1 MSLSPAVKAA
11 MPAESRSVFDAKLSR
26 DEAQAAFKAKGAF
39 STEAPLDFKSA
50 TNAEGALTVKSA
62 YPSDCSSKAAANMHA
77 EEKVKTESYVTAEGY
92 VAAESYV
99 TAEGS
104 ITTKGSAK
112 AERDD
117 TSSTIN
123 EKDVAHRFSKAAV
136 QYNNIASVQRIIAKQ
151 ALANLPVDL
160 QGTALDI
167 GCGTGIHT
175 QTLANKGAAATGV
188 DIAEGMLAQARKMY
202 SDPIF
207 GPTFVEGSAVDLPFC
222 DSQFSTVFSS
232 MALQWVSDTGLVAN
246 EIARVL
252 KKGGVAELA
261 IMVAGSFSELKTAR
275 KVAQLPQAETYMPTT
290 AQWVNGFKQSGLC
303 LQRVITKDYVDTHH
317 DVMSLLRSVKGVGAG
332 ETGQKQPPLTR
343 RDIKKLAMAYS
354 NMSGVES
361 KLPLTYRVSH
371 FRLEKR

>member
-11 MPAESRSVFDAKLSR
+11 MSAESRSLFDGKLSR
-26 DEAQAAFKAKGAF
+26 DAAQAAFKANGAF
-39 STEAPLDFKSA
+39 STETSLESEKA
-50 TNAEGALTVKSA
+50 TNAKGTLVAKNTHHAECSFKAEAYVNAEKSA
-62 YPSDCSSKAAANMHA
+62 
-77 EEKVKTESYVTAEGY
+77 KTEGYFTAEGCIP
-92 VAAESYV
+92 
-99 TAEGS
+99 AEGS
-104 ITTKGSAK
+104 ITTKGSVK
-112 AERDD
+112 AERND
-117 TSSTIN
+117 TTSVIN
-123 EKDVAHRFSKAAV
+123 EQDVAHRFSKAAA
-136 QYNNIASVQRIIAKQ
+136 QYNSIAGVQRIIAKQ
-151 ALANLPVDL
+151 ALANLPIDL

-207 GPTFVEGSAVDLPFC
+207 IQGSAVDLPFS

-252 KKGGVAELA
+252 EKSGIAELA
-261 IMVAGSFSELKTAR
+261 IMVAGSFNELKTAR

-290 AQWVNGFKQSGLC
+290 SQWVNGFKQSGLS
-303 LQRVITKDYVDTHH
+303 LQRVITKDYVDTHC
-317 DVMSLLRSVKGVGAG
+317 DIMSLLRSVKGVGAG
-332 ETGQKQPPLTR
+332 ETGRKQPPLTR

>member
-1 MSLSPAVKAA
+1 MSLSPAIKAA
-11 MPAESRSVFDAKLSR
+11 MSAESRSLFDGKLAC
-26 DEAQAAFKAKGAF
+26 DAAQAAFKANGAF
-39 STEAPLDFKSA
+39 SSETSFESERA
-50 TNAEGALTVKSA
+50 TYAKGTLTVNTAS
-62 YPSDCSSKAAANMHA
+62 PSDSSFKAAAHLSA
-77 EEKVKTESYVTAEGY
+77 EKSVKTEG
-92 VAAESYV
+92 YV

-104 ITTKGSAK
+104 ITTKGSVK
-112 AERDD
+112 AERND
-117 TSSTIN
+117 TTSVIN
-123 EKDVAHRFSKAAV
+123 EQDVAHRFSKAAV
-136 QYNNIASVQRIIAKQ
+136 QYNSIASVQRIIAKQ

-175 QTLANKGAAATGV
+175 QTLASKGAAATGV

-207 GPTFVEGSAVDLPFC
+207 VEGSAVDLPFS

-232 MALQWVSDTGLVAN
+232 MALQWVSDTRLVAN

-252 KKGGVAELA
+252 KKSGIAELA

-290 AQWVNGFKQSGLC
+290 SQWVNGFKQSGLS
-303 LQRVITKDYVDTHH
+303 LQRVITKDYVDTHC
-317 DVMSLLRSVKGVGAG
+317 DIMSLLRSVKGVGAG
-332 ETGQKQPPLTR
+332 ETGRKQPPLTR

>member
-11 MPAESRSVFDAKLSR
+11 MSAESRSLFDGKLSR
-26 DEAQAAFKAKGAF
+26 DAAQAAFKANGAF
-39 STEAPLDFKSA
+39 SSETSFESERA
-50 TNAEGALTVKSA
+50 TNAKGTLTVKTA
-62 YPSDCSSKAAANMHA
+62 YPSDCSSKAAAHLNA
-77 EEKVKTESYVTAEGY
+77 EEKAKTEGY
-92 VAAESYV
+92 I

-104 ITTKGSAK
+104 ITTKGAAK

-117 TSSTIN
+117 TASTIN
-123 EKDVAHRFSKAAV
+123 EQDVAHRFSKAAA
-136 QYNNIASVQRIIAKQ
+136 QYNSIASVQRIIAKQ
-151 ALANLPVDL
+151 AIKNLPIAL
-160 QGTALDI
+160 QGKALDI

-207 GPTFVEGSAVDLPFC
+207 VEGSAVDLPFC

-232 MALQWVSDTGLVAN
+232 MALQWVSDTRLVAN
-246 EIARVL
+246 EVARVL
-252 KKGGVAELA
+252 EKSGIAELA

-290 AQWVNGFKQSGLC
+290 SQWVNGFKQSGLS
-303 LQRVITKDYVDTHH
+303 LQRVITKDYVDTHC
-317 DVMSLLRSVKGVGAG
+317 DIMSLLRSVKGVGAG
-332 ETGQKQPPLTR
+332 ETGRKQPPLTR

-354 NMSGVES
+354 NISGVES

-371 FRLEKR
+371 CRLEKR

>member
-1 MSLSPAVKAA
+1 MSLSPAVKAF
-11 MPAESRSVFDAKLSR
+11 PTPEQESMFEDKLSP
-26 DEAQAAFKAKGAF
+26 DVAQRAFKAEGTF
-39 STEAPLDFKSA
+39 STETSLESEKA
-50 TNAEGALTVKSA
+50 TNAKGTLTVNTASL
-62 YPSDCSSKAAANMHA
+62 SDSSFKAAAHLSA
-77 EEKVKTESYVTAEGY
+77 EKSVKTEG
-92 VAAESYV
+92 YV

-104 ITTKGSAK
+104 ITTKGSVK
-112 AERDD
+112 AERND
-117 TSSTIN
+117 TTSVIN
-123 EKDVAHRFSKAAV
+123 EQDVAHRFSKAAV
-136 QYNNIASVQRIIAKQ
+136 QYNSIASVQRIIAKQ

-175 QTLANKGAAATGV
+175 QTLASKGAAATGV

-202 SDPIF
+202 SDPI
-207 GPTFVEGSAVDLPFC
+207 FVEGSAVDLPFC

-232 MALQWVSDTGLVAN
+232 MALQWVSDIGLVAN

-290 AQWVNGFKQSGLC
+290 AQWVNGFKQSGLS
-303 LQRVITKDYVDTHH
+303 LQRVITKDYVDSHH
-317 DVMSLLRSVKGVGAG
+317 DIMSLLRSVKGVGAG

>member
-1 MSLSPAVKAA
+1 MSLSPAIKAA
-11 MPAESRSVFDAKLSR
+11 MSAESRSLFDGKLSR
-26 DEAQAAFKAKGAF
+26 DAAQAAFKANGAF
-39 STEAPLDFKSA
+39 SSETSFESERA
-50 TNAEGALTVKSA
+50 TYAKGTLTVNTAS
-62 YPSDCSSKAAANMHA
+62 PSDSSFKAAAHLSA
-77 EEKVKTESYVTAEGY
+77 EKSVKTEDYVP
-92 VAAESYV
+92 
-99 TAEGS
+99 AEGS
-104 ITTKGSAK
+104 KTAKGAAK

-117 TSSTIN
+117 TASTIN
-123 EKDVAHRFSKAAV
+123 EQDVAHRFSKAAV
-136 QYNNIASVQRIIAKQ
+136 QYNSIAGVQRIIAKQ
-151 ALANLPVDL
+151 ALANLPIDL

-207 GPTFVEGSAVDLPFC
+207 VEGSAVDLPFS

-232 MALQWVSDTGLVAN
+232 MALQWVSDTGLVAK

-252 KKGGVAELA
+252 EKSGIAELA

-290 AQWVNGFKQSGLC
+290 AQWVNGFKQSGLS
-303 LQRVITKDYVDTHH
+303 LQRVITKDYVDTHC
-317 DVMSLLRSVKGVGAG
+317 DIMSLLRSVKGVGAG
-332 ETGQKQPPLTR
+332 ETGRKQPPLTR

>member
-1 MSLSPAVKAA
+1 MSLSPAIKAA
-11 MPAESRSVFDAKLSR
+11 MSAESRSLFDGKLAR
-26 DEAQAAFKAKGAF
+26 DAAQAAFKANGAF
-39 STEAPLDFKSA
+39 SSETSFESERA
-50 TNAEGALTVKSA
+50 TYAKGTLTVNTAS
-62 YPSDCSSKAAANMHA
+62 PSDSSFKAAAHLSA
-77 EEKVKTESYVTAEGY
+77 EKSVKTEG
-92 VAAESYV
+92 YV

-104 ITTKGSAK
+104 ITTKGSVK
-112 AERDD
+112 AERND
-117 TSSTIN
+117 TTSVIN
-123 EKDVAHRFSKAAV
+123 EQDVAHRFSKAAV
-136 QYNNIASVQRIIAKQ
+136 QYNSIASVQRIIAKQ

-175 QTLANKGAAATGV
+175 QTLASKGAAATGV

-207 GPTFVEGSAVDLPFC
+207 VEGSAVDLPFS

-232 MALQWVSDTGLVAN
+232 MALQWVSDTRLVAN

-252 KKGGVAELA
+252 EKSGIAELA
-261 IMVAGSFSELKTAR
+261 IMVAGSFNELKTAR

-290 AQWVNGFKQSGLC
+290 SQWVNGFKQSGLS
-303 LQRVITKDYVDTHH
+303 LQRVITKDYVDTHC
-317 DVMSLLRSVKGVGAG
+317 DIMSLLRSVKGVGAG
-332 ETGQKQPPLTR
+332 ETGRKQSPLTR

>member
-1 MSLSPAVKAA
+1 

-39 STEAPLDFKSA
+39 STDAPLDFKSA
-50 TNAEGALTVKSA
+50 TNAEGALTLKSA
-62 YPSDCSSKAAANMHA
+62 YPSGYSSKAAANMHA
-77 EEKVKTESYVTAEGY
+77 EEQAKTESYVTAEGY

-136 QYNNIASVQRIIAKQ
+136 QYNSIAGIQRIIAKQ
-151 ALANLPVDL
+151 ALANLPVNL

-175 QTLANKGAAATGV
+175 QTLANKSAAATGV

-202 SDPIF
+202 SDPI
-207 GPTFVEGSAVDLPFC
+207 FVEGSAVDLPFC

-252 KKGGVAELA
+252 KKSGTAELA
-261 IMVAGSFSELKTAR
+261 IMVAGSFNELKTAR

-303 LQRVITKDYVDTHH
+303 LQRVITKDYVDTHC
-317 DVMSLLRSVKGVGAG
+317 DIMSLLRSVKGVGAG
-332 ETGQKQPPLTR
+332 ETGREQPPLTR

-354 NMSGVES
+354 NISGVDS
-361 KLPLTYRVSH
+361 KLTLTYRVSH

>member
-1 MSLSPAVKAA
+1 MSLSPAIKAA
-11 MPAESRSVFDAKLSR
+11 MSAESRSLFDGKLSR
-26 DEAQAAFKAKGAF
+26 DAAQAAFKANGAF
-39 STEAPLDFKSA
+39 SSEAPLDFKSA
-50 TNAEGALTVKSA
+50 TNAEGTLTVKTA
-62 YPSDCSSKAAANMHA
+62 YPSDCSSKAAAHLNA
-77 EEKVKTESYVTAEGY
+77 EKNAKTEGY
-92 VAAESYV
+92 I

-104 ITTKGSAK
+104 ITTKGAAK
-112 AERDD
+112 AERND
-117 TSSTIN
+117 TASAIN
-123 EKDVAHRFSKAAV
+123 EQDVAHRFSKAAA
-136 QYNNIASVQRIIAKQ
+136 QYNSIASVQRIIAKQ
-151 ALANLPVDL
+151 AIKNLPISL
-160 QGTALDI
+160 QGKALDI

-207 GPTFVEGSAVDLPFC
+207 VEGSAVDLPFC

-232 MALQWVSDTGLVAN
+232 MALQWVSDTRLVAN

-252 KKGGVAELA
+252 KNGGLAELA

-290 AQWVNGFKQSGLC
+290 AQWVNGFKQSGLS
-303 LQRVITKDYVDTHH
+303 LQRVITKDYVDTHC
-317 DVMSLLRSVKGVGAG
+317 DIMSLLRSVKGVGAG
-332 ETGQKQPPLTR
+332 ETGRKQPPLTR

>member
-1 MSLSPAVKAA
+1 MSLSPAIKAA
-11 MPAESRSVFDAKLSR
+11 MSAESRSLFDGKLSR
-26 DEAQAAFKAKGAF
+26 DAAQAAFKANGAF
-39 STEAPLDFKSA
+39 SSETSFESEKA
-50 TNAEGALTVKSA
+50 TNAKGTLVAKNTHHPECSFKAEA
-62 YPSDCSSKAAANMHA
+62 YVNA
-77 EEKVKTESYVTAEGY
+77 EKNAKTEGYVTAEDY
-92 VAAESYV
+92 VP
-99 TAEGS
+99 AEGS
-104 ITTKGSAK
+104 KTAKGAAK

-117 TSSTIN
+117 TASTIN
-123 EKDVAHRFSKAAV
+123 EQDVAHRFSKAAV
-136 QYNNIASVQRIIAKQ
+136 QYNSIAGIQRIIAKQ
-151 ALANLPVDL
+151 ALANLPIDL

-175 QTLANKGAAATGV
+175 QALANKGAAATGV

-207 GPTFVEGSAVDLPFC
+207 VEGSAVDLPFS

-252 KKGGVAELA
+252 EKSGIAELA

-290 AQWVNGFKQSGLC
+290 AQWVNGFKQSGLS
-303 LQRVITKDYVDTHH
+303 LQRVITKGYVDTHC
-317 DVMSLLRSVKGVGAG
+317 DIMSLLRSVKGVGAG
-332 ETGQKQPPLTR
+332 ETGRKQPPLTR

>member
-1 MSLSPAVKAA
+1 MSLSPAIKAA
-11 MPAESRSVFDAKLSR
+11 MSAESRSLFDGKLSR
-26 DEAQAAFKAKGAF
+26 DAAQAAFKANGAF
-39 STEAPLDFKSA
+39 SSEAPLDFKSA
-50 TNAEGALTVKSA
+50 TNAEGTLTVKTA
-62 YPSDCSSKAAANMHA
+62 YPSDCSSKAAAHLNA
-77 EEKVKTESYVTAEGY
+77 EKNAKTEGY
-92 VAAESYV
+92 I

-104 ITTKGSAK
+104 ITTKGAAK
-112 AERDD
+112 AERNG
-117 TSSTIN
+117 TASTIN
-123 EKDVAHRFSKAAV
+123 EQDVAHRFSKAAA
-136 QYNNIASVQRIIAKQ
+136 QYNSIASVQRIIAKQ
-151 ALANLPVDL
+151 TIKNLPIAL
-160 QGTALDI
+160 QGKALDI

-188 DIAEGMLAQARKMY
+188 DIAEGMLAQARKIY
-202 SDPIF
+202 SDPI
-207 GPTFVEGSAVDLPFC
+207 FVEGSAVDLPFS

-232 MALQWVSDTGLVAN
+232 MALQWVSDTGLVAK

-252 KKGGVAELA
+252 EKSGIAELA

-290 AQWVNGFKQSGLC
+290 AQWVNGFKQSGLS
-303 LQRVITKDYVDTHH
+303 LQRVITKGYVDTHC
-317 DVMSLLRSVKGVGAG
+317 DIMSLLRSVKGVGAG
-332 ETGQKQPPLTR
+332 ETGRKQPPLTR

>member
-1 MSLSPAVKAA
+1 MSLSPAIKAA
-11 MPAESRSVFDAKLSR
+11 MSAESRSLFDGKLSR
-26 DEAQAAFKAKGAF
+26 DAAQAAFKANGAF
-39 STEAPLDFKSA
+39 SSEAPLDFKSA
-50 TNAEGALTVKSA
+50 TNAEGTLTVKTA
-62 YPSDCSSKAAANMHA
+62 YPSDCSSKAAAHLNA
-77 EEKVKTESYVTAEGY
+77 EKNAKTEGY
-92 VAAESYV
+92 I

-104 ITTKGSAK
+104 ITTKGAAK
-112 AERDD
+112 AERND
-117 TSSTIN
+117 TASAIN
-123 EKDVAHRFSKAAV
+123 EQDVAHRFSKAAA
-136 QYNNIASVQRIIAKQ
+136 QYNSIASVQRIIAKQ
-151 ALANLPVDL
+151 AIKNLPISL
-160 QGTALDI
+160 QGKALDI

-207 GPTFVEGSAVDLPFC
+207 VEGSAVDLPFC

-232 MALQWVSDTGLVAN
+232 MALQWVSDTRLVAN

-252 KKGGVAELA
+252 KNGGLAELA

-290 AQWVNGFKQSGLC
+290 SQWVNGFKQSGLS
-303 LQRVITKDYVDTHH
+303 LQRVITKDYVDTHC
-317 DVMSLLRSVKGVGAG
+317 DIMSLLRSVKGVGAG
-332 ETGQKQPPLTR
+332 ETGRKQPPLTR

>member
-1 MSLSPAVKAA
+1 MSLSPAIKAA
-11 MPAESRSVFDAKLSR
+11 MSAESRSLFDGKLSR
-26 DEAQAAFKAKGAF
+26 DAAQAAFKANGAF
-39 STEAPLDFKSA
+39 TSETSFESEGA
-50 TNAEGALTVKSA
+50 TNAKGTLTVKSA
-62 YPSDCSSKAAANMHA
+62 YPSDCSSKAAAHLNA
-77 EEKVKTESYVTAEGY
+77 EENAKT
-92 VAAESYV
+92 ESYV

-104 ITTKGSAK
+104 ITTKGAAK
-112 AERDD
+112 AERND
-117 TSSTIN
+117 TTPAIN
-123 EKDVAHRFSKAAV
+123 EQDVAHRFSKAAA
-136 QYNNIASVQRIIAKQ
+136 QYNSIASVQRIIAKQ
-151 ALANLPVDL
+151 ALANLPIDL

-175 QTLANKGAAATGV
+175 QALANKGAAATGV

-207 GPTFVEGSAVDLPFC
+207 VEGSAVDLPFS

-252 KKGGVAELA
+252 EKSGIAELA

-290 AQWVNGFKQSGLC
+290 AQWVNGFKQSGLS
-303 LQRVITKDYVDTHH
+303 LQRVITKDYVDTHC
-317 DVMSLLRSVKGVGAG
+317 DIMSLLRSVKGVGAG
-332 ETGQKQPPLTR
+332 ETGRKQPPLTR

>member
-1 MSLSPAVKAA
+1 MSLSPAIKAA
-11 MPAESRSVFDAKLSR
+11 MSAESRSLFDGKLAC
-26 DEAQAAFKAKGAF
+26 DAAQAAFKANGAF
-39 STEAPLDFKSA
+39 SSETSFESERA
-50 TNAEGALTVKSA
+50 TYAKGTLTVNTAS
-62 YPSDCSSKAAANMHA
+62 PSDSSFKAAAHLSA
-77 EEKVKTESYVTAEGY
+77 EKSVKTEG
-92 VAAESYV
+92 YV

-104 ITTKGSAK
+104 ITTKGSVK
-112 AERDD
+112 AERND
-117 TSSTIN
+117 TTSVIN
-123 EKDVAHRFSKAAV
+123 EQDVAHRFSKAAV
-136 QYNNIASVQRIIAKQ
+136 QYNSIASVQRIIAKQ

-175 QTLANKGAAATGV
+175 QTLASKGAAATGV

-202 SDPIF
+202 SDPI
-207 GPTFVEGSAVDLPFC
+207 FVEGSAVDLPFC

-232 MALQWVSDTGLVAN
+232 MALQWVSDTRLVAN

-252 KKGGVAELA
+252 EKSGIAELA

-290 AQWVNGFKQSGLC
+290 SQWVNGFKQSGLS
-303 LQRVITKDYVDTHH
+303 LQRVITKDYVDTHC
-317 DVMSLLRSVKGVGAG
+317 DIMSLLRSVKGVGAG
-332 ETGQKQPPLTR
+332 ETGRKQSPLTR

>member
-1 MSLSPAVKAA
+1 MSLSPAIKAA
-11 MPAESRSVFDAKLSR
+11 MSAESRSLFDGKLSR
-26 DEAQAAFKAKGAF
+26 DAAQAAFKANGAF
-39 STEAPLDFKSA
+39 SSEAPLDFKSA
-50 TNAEGALTVKSA
+50 TNAEGTLTVKTA
-62 YPSDCSSKAAANMHA
+62 YPSDCSSKAAAHLNA
-77 EEKVKTESYVTAEGY
+77 EKNAKTEGY
-92 VAAESYV
+92 I

-104 ITTKGSAK
+104 ITTKGAAK
-112 AERDD
+112 AESID
-117 TSSTIN
+117 TASAIN
-123 EKDVAHRFSKAAV
+123 EQDVAHRFSKAAA
-136 QYNNIASVQRIIAKQ
+136 QYNSIASVQRIIAKQ
-151 ALANLPVDL
+151 AIKNLPISL
-160 QGTALDI
+160 QGKALDI

-188 DIAEGMLAQARKMY
+188 DIAGGMLAQARKMY
-202 SDPIF
+202 SDPI
-207 GPTFVEGSAVDLPFC
+207 FVEGSAVDLPFC

-232 MALQWVSDTGLVAN
+232 MALQWVSDTRLVAN

-252 KKGGVAELA
+252 KNGGLAELA

-290 AQWVNGFKQSGLC
+290 SQWVNGFKQSGLS
-303 LQRVITKDYVDTHH
+303 LQRVITKDYVDTHC
-317 DVMSLLRSVKGVGAG
+317 DIMSLLRSVKGVGAG
-332 ETGQKQPPLTR
+332 ETGRKQPPLTR

>member
-1 MSLSPAVKAA
+1 MSLSPAIKAA
-11 MPAESRSVFDAKLSR
+11 MSAESRSLFDGKLSR
-26 DEAQAAFKAKGAF
+26 DAAQAAFKANGAF
-39 STEAPLDFKSA
+39 SSETSFESERA
-50 TNAEGALTVKSA
+50 TYAKGTLTVNTAS
-62 YPSDCSSKAAANMHA
+62 PSDSSFKAAAHLSA
-77 EEKVKTESYVTAEGY
+77 EKSVKTEG
-92 VAAESYV
+92 YV

-104 ITTKGSAK
+104 ITTKGAAK
-112 AERDD
+112 AERND
-117 TSSTIN
+117 TASAIN
-123 EKDVAHRFSKAAV
+123 EQDVAHRFSKAAV
-136 QYNNIASVQRIIAKQ
+136 QYNSIAGVQRIIAKQ
-151 ALANLPVDL
+151 ALANLPIDL
-160 QGTALDI
+160 QGTVLDI

-207 GPTFVEGSAVDLPFC
+207 VEGSAVDLPFC

-252 KKGGVAELA
+252 EKSGIAELA

-290 AQWVNGFKQSGLC
+290 SQWVNGFKQSGLS
-303 LQRVITKDYVDTHH
+303 LQRVITKDYVDTHC
-317 DVMSLLRSVKGVGAG
+317 DIMSLLRSVKGVGAG
-332 ETGQKQPPLTR
+332 ETGRKQSPLTR

>member
-1 MSLSPAVKAA
+1 MSLSPAIKAA
-11 MPAESRSVFDAKLSR
+11 MSAESRSLFDGKLSR
-26 DEAQAAFKAKGAF
+26 DAAQAAFKANGAF
-39 STEAPLDFKSA
+39 SSEAPLDFKSA
-50 TNAEGALTVKSA
+50 TNAEGTLTVKSA
-62 YPSDCSSKAAANMHA
+62 YPSDCSSKAAAHLNA
-77 EEKVKTESYVTAEGY
+77 EEKAKTEGY
-92 VAAESYV
+92 I

-104 ITTKGSAK
+104 ITTKGAAK

-117 TSSTIN
+117 TASTIN
-123 EKDVAHRFSKAAV
+123 EQDVAHRFSKAAA
-136 QYNNIASVQRIIAKQ
+136 QYNSIASVQRIIAKQ
-151 ALANLPVDL
+151 ALANLPIDL
-160 QGTALDI
+160 QGTVLDI

-188 DIAEGMLAQARKMY
+188 DIAVGMLAQARKMY

-207 GPTFVEGSAVDLPFC
+207 IQGSAVDLPFS

-252 KKGGVAELA
+252 EKSGIAELA

-290 AQWVNGFKQSGLC
+290 AQWVNGFKQSGLS
-303 LQRVITKDYVDTHH
+303 LQRLITKDYVDTHC
-317 DVMSLLRSVKGVGAG
+317 DIMSLLRSVKGVGAG
-332 ETGQKQPPLTR
+332 ETGRKQPPLTR

>member
-1 MSLSPAVKAA
+1 MSLSPAIKAA
-11 MPAESRSVFDAKLSR
+11 MSAESRSLFDGKLAC
-26 DEAQAAFKAKGAF
+26 DAAQAAFKANGAF
-39 STEAPLDFKSA
+39 SSETSFESERA
-50 TNAEGALTVKSA
+50 TYAKGTLTVNTAS
-62 YPSDCSSKAAANMHA
+62 PSDSSFKAAAHLSA
-77 EEKVKTESYVTAEGY
+77 EKSVKTEG
-92 VAAESYV
+92 YV

-104 ITTKGSAK
+104 ITTKGSVK
-112 AERDD
+112 AERND
-117 TSSTIN
+117 TTSVIN
-123 EKDVAHRFSKAAV
+123 EQDVAHRFSKAAV
-136 QYNNIASVQRIIAKQ
+136 QYNSIASVQRIIAKQ

-175 QTLANKGAAATGV
+175 QTLASKGAAATGV

-207 GPTFVEGSAVDLPFC
+207 VEGSAVDLPFS

-232 MALQWVSDTGLVAN
+232 MALQWVSDTRLVAN

-252 KKGGVAELA
+252 KKSGIAELA
-261 IMVAGSFSELKTAR
+261 IMVAGSFNELKTAR

-290 AQWVNGFKQSGLC
+290 AQWVNGFKQSGLS
-303 LQRVITKDYVDTHH
+303 LQRVITKGYVDTHC
-317 DVMSLLRSVKGVGAG
+317 DIMSLLRSVKGVGAG
-332 ETGQKQPPLTR
+332 ETGRKQPPLTR

>member
-1 MSLSPAVKAA
+1 MSLSPAIKAA
-11 MPAESRSVFDAKLSR
+11 MSAESRSLFDGKLSR
-26 DEAQAAFKAKGAF
+26 DAAQAAFKANGAF
-39 STEAPLDFKSA
+39 SSETSFESEKA
-50 TNAEGALTVKSA
+50 TNAKGTLVAKNTHHPECSFKAEA
-62 YPSDCSSKAAANMHA
+62 YVNA
-77 EEKVKTESYVTAEGY
+77 EKNAKTEGYVTAEDY
-92 VAAESYV
+92 VP
-99 TAEGS
+99 AEGS
-104 ITTKGSAK
+104 KTAKGAAK

-117 TSSTIN
+117 TASTIN
-123 EKDVAHRFSKAAV
+123 EQDVAHRFSKAAV
-136 QYNNIASVQRIIAKQ
+136 QYNSIAGIQRIIAKQ
-151 ALANLPVDL
+151 ALANLPIDL
-160 QGTALDI
+160 QGTVLDI

-188 DIAEGMLAQARKMY
+188 DIAVGMLAQARKMY

-207 GPTFVEGSAVDLPFC
+207 IQGSAVDLPFS

-232 MALQWVSDTGLVAN
+232 MALQWVSDTRLVAN

-252 KKGGVAELA
+252 KKSGIAELA

-290 AQWVNGFKQSGLC
+290 AQWVNGFKQSGLS
-303 LQRVITKDYVDTHH
+303 LQRVITKDYVDTHC
-317 DVMSLLRSVKGVGAG
+317 DIMSLLRSVKGVGAG
-332 ETGQKQPPLTR
+332 ETGRKQPPLTR

>member
-1 MSLSPAVKAA
+1 MSLSPAVKAFPTPEQVS
-11 MPAESRSVFDAKLSR
+11 MCEDKLSPDVVQR
-26 DEAQAAFKAKGAF
+26 AFKAEGTF
-39 STEAPLDFKSA
+39 SSETSFESERA
-50 TNAEGALTVKSA
+50 TNAKRTLTVNTA
-62 YPSDCSSKAAANMHA
+62 YPSDRSSKAAAHLNA
-77 EEKVKTESYVTAEGY
+77 EENAKTEGY
-92 VAAESYV
+92 I

-104 ITTKGSAK
+104 ITTKGAAK
-112 AERDD
+112 AERNG
-117 TSSTIN
+117 TASTIN
-123 EKDVAHRFSKAAV
+123 EQDVAHRFSKAAV
-136 QYNNIASVQRIIAKQ
+136 QYNSIAGIQRIIAKQ
-151 ALANLPVDL
+151 ALTNLPIDL
-160 QGTALDI
+160 QGTVLDI

-188 DIAEGMLAQARKMY
+188 DIAVGMLAQARKMY

-207 GPTFVEGSAVDLPFC
+207 IQGSAVDLPFS

-252 KKGGVAELA
+252 EKSGIAELA
-261 IMVAGSFSELKTAR
+261 IMVAGSFSELKMAR

-290 AQWVNGFKQSGLC
+290 AQWVSGFKQSGLS
-303 LQRVITKDYVDTHH
+303 LQRVITKDYVDTHC
-317 DVMSLLRSVKGVGAG
+317 DIMSLLRSVKGVGAG
-332 ETGQKQPPLTR
+332 ETCRKQPPLTR

-354 NMSGVES
+354 TMSGGES

>member
-1 MSLSPAVKAA
+1 MSLSPAIKAA
-11 MPAESRSVFDAKLSR
+11 MSAESRSLFDGKLSR
-26 DEAQAAFKAKGAF
+26 DAAQAAFKANGAF
-39 STEAPLDFKSA
+39 SSETSFESERA
-50 TNAEGALTVKSA
+50 TNAKGTLVAKNTHHPECSFKAEA
-62 YPSDCSSKAAANMHA
+62 YVNA
-77 EEKVKTESYVTAEGY
+77 EKNAKTEGYVTAEDY
-92 VAAESYV
+92 VP
-99 TAEGS
+99 AEGS
-104 ITTKGSAK
+104 KTAKGAAK

-117 TSSTIN
+117 TASTIN
-123 EKDVAHRFSKAAV
+123 EQDVAHRFSKAAV
-136 QYNNIASVQRIIAKQ
+136 QYNSIAGIQRIIAKQ
-151 ALANLPVDL
+151 ALANLPIDL
-160 QGTALDI
+160 QGTVLDI

-188 DIAEGMLAQARKMY
+188 DIAVGMLAQARKMY

-207 GPTFVEGSAVDLPFC
+207 IQGSAVDLPFS

-252 KKGGVAELA
+252 KNGGIAELA

-290 AQWVNGFKQSGLC
+290 AQWVNGFKQSGLS
-303 LQRVITKDYVDTHH
+303 LQRVITKDYVDTHC
-317 DVMSLLRSVKGVGAG
+317 DIMSLLRSVKGVGAG
-332 ETGQKQPPLTR
+332 ETGRKQPPLTR

>member
-1 MSLSPAVKAA
+1 MSLSPAIKAA
-11 MPAESRSVFDAKLSR
+11 MSAESRSLFDGKLAC
-26 DEAQAAFKAKGAF
+26 DAAQAAFKANGAF
-39 STEAPLDFKSA
+39 SSETSFESERA
-50 TNAEGALTVKSA
+50 TYAKGTLTVNTAS
-62 YPSDCSSKAAANMHA
+62 PSDSSFKAAAHLSA
-77 EEKVKTESYVTAEGY
+77 EKSVKTEGYVTAEGD
-92 VAAESYV
+92 VK
-99 TAEGS
+99 AEGS
-104 ITTKGSAK
+104 ITTKGAAK
-112 AERDD
+112 AERND
-117 TSSTIN
+117 TTSVIN
-123 EKDVAHRFSKAAV
+123 EQDVAHRFSKAAV
-136 QYNNIASVQRIIAKQ
+136 QYNSIASVQRIIAKQ

-175 QTLANKGAAATGV
+175 QTLASKGAAATGV

-207 GPTFVEGSAVDLPFC
+207 VEGSAVDLPFS

-232 MALQWVSDTGLVAN
+232 MALQWVSDTRLVAN

-252 KKGGVAELA
+252 EKSGIAELA
-261 IMVAGSFSELKTAR
+261 IMVAGSFNELKTAR

-290 AQWVNGFKQSGLC
+290 SQWVNGFKQSGLS
-303 LQRVITKDYVDTHH
+303 LQRVITKDYVDTHC
-317 DVMSLLRSVKGVGAG
+317 DIMSLLRSVKGVGAG
-332 ETGQKQPPLTR
+332 ETGRKQSPLTR

>member
-1 MSLSPAVKAA
+1 MSLSPAVKAFPTPEQVS
-11 MPAESRSVFDAKLSR
+11 MFEDKLSP
-26 DEAQAAFKAKGAF
+26 DVAQHAFKAEGTF
-39 STEAPLDFKSA
+39 STETSLESEKA
-50 TNAEGALTVKSA
+50 TNAKGTLVAKNT
-62 YPSDCSSKAAANMHA
+62 YHA
-77 EEKVKTESYVTAEGY
+77 ECSFKAEAYVNAEKNAKTEGY
-92 VAAESYV
+92 IP
-99 TAEGS
+99 AEGS
-104 ITTKGSAK
+104 ITTKGSVK
-112 AERDD
+112 AERND
-117 TSSTIN
+117 TTPAIN
-123 EKDVAHRFSKAAV
+123 EQDVAHRFSKAAV
-136 QYNNIASVQRIIAKQ
+136 QYNSIAGVQRIIAKQ
-151 ALANLPVDL
+151 ALANLPIDL

-167 GCGTGIHT
+167 GSGTGIHT

-207 GPTFVEGSAVDLPFC
+207 IQGSAVDLPFS

-252 KKGGVAELA
+252 KNGGIAELA

-290 AQWVNGFKQSGLC
+290 AQWVNGFKQSGLS
-303 LQRVITKDYVDTHH
+303 LQRVITKDYVDTHC
-317 DVMSLLRSVKGVGAG
+317 DIMSLLRSVKGVGAG
-332 ETGQKQPPLTR
+332 ETGRKQPPLTR

>member
-1 MSLSPAVKAA
+1 MSLSPAIKAA
-11 MPAESRSVFDAKLSR
+11 MSAESRSLFDGKLAC
-26 DEAQAAFKAKGAF
+26 DAAQAAFKANGAF
-39 STEAPLDFKSA
+39 SSETSFESERA
-50 TNAEGALTVKSA
+50 TYAKGTLTVNTAS
-62 YPSDCSSKAAANMHA
+62 PSDSSFKAAAHLSA
-77 EEKVKTESYVTAEGY
+77 EKSVKTEG
-92 VAAESYV
+92 YV

-104 ITTKGSAK
+104 ITTKGSVK
-112 AERDD
+112 AERND
-117 TSSTIN
+117 TTSVIN
-123 EKDVAHRFSKAAV
+123 EQDVAHRFSKAAV
-136 QYNNIASVQRIIAKQ
+136 QYNSIASVQRIIAKQ

-175 QTLANKGAAATGV
+175 QTLASKGAAATGV

-202 SDPIF
+202 SDPI
-207 GPTFVEGSAVDLPFC
+207 FVEGSAVDLPFC

-232 MALQWVSDTGLVAN
+232 MALQWVSDTRLVAN

-252 KKGGVAELA
+252 EKSGIAELA
-261 IMVAGSFSELKTAR
+261 IMVAGSFNELKTAR

-290 AQWVNGFKQSGLC
+290 SQWVNGFKQSGLS
-303 LQRVITKDYVDTHH
+303 LQRVITKDYVDTHC
-317 DVMSLLRSVKGVGAG
+317 DIMSLLRSVKGVGAG
-332 ETGQKQPPLTR
+332 ETGRKQSPLTR

>member
-1 MSLSPAVKAA
+1 MSLSPAIKAA
-11 MPAESRSVFDAKLSR
+11 MSAESRSLFDGKLSR
-26 DEAQAAFKAKGAF
+26 DAAQAAFKANGAF
-39 STEAPLDFKSA
+39 SSETSFESERA
-50 TNAEGALTVKSA
+50 TNAKGTLTVKTA
-62 YPSDCSSKAAANMHA
+62 YPSDCSSKAAAHLNA
-77 EEKVKTESYVTAEGY
+77 EEKAKTEGY
-92 VAAESYV
+92 I

-104 ITTKGSAK
+104 ITTKGAAK

-117 TSSTIN
+117 TASTIN
-123 EKDVAHRFSKAAV
+123 EQDVAHRFSKAAA
-136 QYNNIASVQRIIAKQ
+136 QYNSIASVQRIIAKQ
-151 ALANLPVDL
+151 AIKNLPIAL
-160 QGTALDI
+160 QGKALDI

-207 GPTFVEGSAVDLPFC
+207 VEGSAVDLPFC

-252 KKGGVAELA
+252 EKSGIAELA

-290 AQWVNGFKQSGLC
+290 AQWVNGFKQSGLS
-303 LQRVITKDYVDTHH
+303 LQRVITKDYVDSHH
-317 DVMSLLRSVKGVGAG
+317 DIMSLLRSVKGVGAG

-343 RDIKKLAMAYS
+343 RDLKKLAMAYS

>member
-11 MPAESRSVFDAKLSR
+11 MSAESRSLFDGKLSR
-26 DEAQAAFKAKGAF
+26 DAAQAAFKANGAF
-39 STEAPLDFKSA
+39 SSETSFESERA
-50 TNAEGALTVKSA
+50 TNAKGTLTVKTA
-62 YPSDCSSKAAANMHA
+62 YPSDCSSKAAAHLNA
-77 EEKVKTESYVTAEGY
+77 EKNAKTEGY
-92 VAAESYV
+92 I

-104 ITTKGSAK
+104 ITTKGAAK
-112 AERDD
+112 AERND
-117 TSSTIN
+117 TASAIN
-123 EKDVAHRFSKAAV
+123 EQDVAHRFSKAAA
-136 QYNNIASVQRIIAKQ
+136 QYNSIASVQRIIAKQ
-151 ALANLPVDL
+151 AIKNLPISL
-160 QGTALDI
+160 QGKALDI

-207 GPTFVEGSAVDLPFC
+207 IQGSAVDLPFC

-252 KKGGVAELA
+252 EKSGIAELA

-290 AQWVNGFKQSGLC
+290 SQWVNGFKQSGLS
-303 LQRVITKDYVDTHH
+303 LQRVITKDYVDTHC
-317 DVMSLLRSVKGVGAG
+317 DIMSLLRSVKGVGAG
-332 ETGQKQPPLTR
+332 ETGRKQPPLTR

>member
-1 MSLSPAVKAA
+1 MSLSPAIKAA
-11 MPAESRSVFDAKLSR
+11 MSAESRSLFDGKLSR
-26 DEAQAAFKAKGAF
+26 DAAQAAFKANGAF
-39 STEAPLDFKSA
+39 SSESPLDFKSA
-50 TNAEGALTVKSA
+50 TNAKGTLIVKTA
-62 YPSDCSSKAAANMHA
+62 YPSDCSSKAAPHLNA
-77 EEKVKTESYVTAEGY
+77 EEKTKTEG
-92 VAAESYV
+92 YV

-104 ITTKGSAK
+104 IATKGDAK
-112 AERDD
+112 AERND
-117 TSSTIN
+117 TASAIN
-123 EKDVAHRFSKAAV
+123 EQDVAHRFSKAAT
-136 QYNNIASVQRIIAKQ
+136 QYNSIASVQRIIAKQ
-151 ALANLPVDL
+151 AIKNLPIAL
-160 QGTALDI
+160 QGKALDI

-188 DIAEGMLAQARKMY
+188 DIAVGMLAQARKMY

-207 GPTFVEGSAVDLPFC
+207 IQGSAVDLPC
-222 DSQFSTVFSS
+222 SDNQFSTVFSS

-252 KKGGVAELA
+252 KKSGIAELA
-261 IMVAGSFSELKTAR
+261 IMVAGSFNELKTAR

-290 AQWVNGFKQSGLC
+290 AQWVNGFKQSGLS
-303 LQRVITKDYVDTHH
+303 LQRVITKDYVDTHC
-317 DVMSLLRSVKGVGAG
+317 DIMSLLRSVKGVGAG
-332 ETGQKQPPLTR
+332 ETGRKQPPLTR

>member
-1 MSLSPAVKAA
+1 MSLSPAIKAA
-11 MPAESRSVFDAKLSR
+11 MSAESRSLFDGKLSR
-26 DEAQAAFKAKGAF
+26 DAAQAAFKANGAF
-39 STEAPLDFKSA
+39 SSETSFESERA
-50 TNAEGALTVKSA
+50 TYAKGTLTVNTAS
-62 YPSDCSSKAAANMHA
+62 PSDSSFKAAAHLSA
-77 EEKVKTESYVTAEGY
+77 EKSVKTEG
-92 VAAESYV
+92 YV

-104 ITTKGSAK
+104 ITTKGSVK
-112 AERDD
+112 AERND
-117 TSSTIN
+117 TTSVIN
-123 EKDVAHRFSKAAV
+123 EQDVAHRFSKAAV
-136 QYNNIASVQRIIAKQ
+136 QYNSIASVQRIIAKQ

-175 QTLANKGAAATGV
+175 QTLASKGAAATGV

-207 GPTFVEGSAVDLPFC
+207 VEGSAVDLPFS

-232 MALQWVSDTGLVAN
+232 MALQWVSDTRLVAN

-252 KKGGVAELA
+252 EKSGIAELA

-290 AQWVNGFKQSGLC
+290 AQWINGFKQSGLS
-303 LQRVITKDYVDTHH
+303 LQRVITKDYVDTHG
-317 DVMSLLRSVKGVGAG
+317 DIMSLLRSVKGVGAG
-332 ETGQKQPPLTR
+332 ETGRKQPPLTR

>member
-11 MPAESRSVFDAKLSR
+11 MSAESRSLFDGKLSR
-26 DEAQAAFKAKGAF
+26 DAAQAAFKANGAF
-39 STEAPLDFKSA
+39 SSETSFESERA
-50 TNAEGALTVKSA
+50 TNAKGTLTVKTA
-62 YPSDCSSKAAANMHA
+62 YPSDCSSKAAAHLNA
-77 EEKVKTESYVTAEGY
+77 EEKAKTEGY
-92 VAAESYV
+92 I

-104 ITTKGSAK
+104 ITTKGAAK

-117 TSSTIN
+117 TASTIN
-123 EKDVAHRFSKAAV
+123 EQDVAHRFSKAAA
-136 QYNNIASVQRIIAKQ
+136 QYNSIASVQRIIAKQ
-151 ALANLPVDL
+151 AIKNLPIAL
-160 QGTALDI
+160 QGKALDI

-207 GPTFVEGSAVDLPFC
+207 VEGSAVDLPFC
-222 DSQFSTVFSS
+222 DSQFSAVFSS
-232 MALQWVSDTGLVAN
+232 MALQWVSDTNLVAN

-252 KKGGVAELA
+252 KKGGIAELA

-290 AQWVNGFKQSGLC
+290 AQWGNGFKQSDLS
-303 LQRVITKDYVDTHH
+303 LQRVITKDYVDTHG
-317 DVMSLLRSVKGVGAG
+317 DIMSLLRSVKGVGAG
-332 ETGQKQPPLTR
+332 ETGRKQPPLTR

>member
-1 MSLSPAVKAA
+1 MSLSPAIKAA
-11 MPAESRSVFDAKLSR
+11 MSAESRSLFDGKLAC
-26 DEAQAAFKAKGAF
+26 DAAQAAFKANGAF
-39 STEAPLDFKSA
+39 SSETSFESERA
-50 TNAEGALTVKSA
+50 TYAKGTLTVNTAS
-62 YPSDCSSKAAANMHA
+62 PSDSSFKAAAHFSA
-77 EEKVKTESYVTAEGY
+77 EKSVKTEG
-92 VAAESYV
+92 YV

-104 ITTKGSAK
+104 ITTKGSVK
-112 AERDD
+112 AERND
-117 TSSTIN
+117 TTPAIN
-123 EKDVAHRFSKAAV
+123 EQDVAHRFSKAAA
-136 QYNNIASVQRIIAKQ
+136 QYNSIASVQRIIAKQ

-175 QTLANKGAAATGV
+175 QTLASKGAAATGV

-207 GPTFVEGSAVDLPFC
+207 IQGSAVDLPFS

-232 MALQWVSDTGLVAN
+232 MALQWVSDTRLVAN

-252 KKGGVAELA
+252 EKSGIAELA
-261 IMVAGSFSELKTAR
+261 IMVAGSFNELKTAR

-290 AQWVNGFKQSGLC
+290 SQWVNGFKQSGLS
-303 LQRVITKDYVDTHH
+303 LQRVITKNYVDTHG
-317 DVMSLLRSVKGVGAG
+317 DIMSLLRSVKGVGAG
-332 ETGQKQPPLTR
+332 ETGRKQPPLTR

>member
-11 MPAESRSVFDAKLSR
+11 MPAESRSVFDAKLSH
-26 DEAQAAFKAKGAF
+26 DEAQAAFKANGAF
-39 STEAPLDFKSA
+39 STEAPLDFNRA
-50 TNAEGALTVKSA
+50 INPEGALTVKTA
-62 YPSDCSSKAAANMHA
+62 CPSDCSSKAAAHLNA
-77 EEKVKTESYVTAEGY
+77 EENAKTEGYIPAEG
-92 VAAESYV
+92 A
-99 TAEGS
+99 
-104 ITTKGSAK
+104 AK

-117 TSSTIN
+117 TASTIS
-123 EKDVAHRFSKAAV
+123 EQDVAHRFSKAAA
-136 QYNNIASVQRIIAKQ
+136 QYNNIAGVQRIIAKQ
-151 ALANLPVDL
+151 ALANLPIDL

-207 GPTFVEGSAVDLPFC
+207 IQGSAVDLPFC

-232 MALQWVSDTGLVAN
+232 MALQWVSDTRLVAN

-252 KKGGVAELA
+252 KKSGIAELA
-261 IMVAGSFSELKTAR
+261 IMVAGSFNELKTAR

-290 AQWVNGFKQSGLC
+290 AQWVNGFKQSGLS
-303 LQRVITKDYVDTHH
+303 LQRVITKDYVDIHC
-317 DVMSLLRSVKGVGAG
+317 DIMSLLRSVKGVGAG
-332 ETGQKQPPLTR
+332 ETGRKQPPLTR

>member
-1 MSLSPAVKAA
+1 MSLSPAIKAA
-11 MPAESRSVFDAKLSR
+11 MSAESRSLFDGKLSR
-26 DEAQAAFKAKGAF
+26 DAAQAAFKVNGAF
-39 STEAPLDFKSA
+39 LSETSFKSERA
-50 TNAEGALTVKSA
+50 TNAKGTLTVKTA
-62 YPSDCSSKAAANMHA
+62 YPSDCLSKAAAHLNA
-77 EEKVKTESYVTAEGY
+77 EESAKTEGN
-92 VAAESYV
+92 V

-104 ITTKGSAK
+104 ITTKGAAK
-112 AERDD
+112 AERNG
-117 TSSTIN
+117 TASAIN
-123 EKDVAHRFSKAAV
+123 EQDVAHRFSKAAV
-136 QYNNIASVQRIIAKQ
+136 QYNSIAGVQRIIAKQ
-151 ALANLPVDL
+151 AIRNLPIAL

-175 QTLANKGAAATGV
+175 QTLASKGAAATGV
-188 DIAEGMLAQARKMY
+188 DIAVGMLAQARKMY

-207 GPTFVEGSAVDLPFC
+207 IQGSAVDLPFC

-252 KKGGVAELA
+252 KKSGIAELA

-290 AQWVNGFKQSGLC
+290 AQWVSSFKHSGLS
-303 LQRVITKDYVDTHH
+303 LQRVITKDYVDTHG
-317 DVMSLLRSVKGVGAG
+317 DIMSLLRSVKGVGAG

-343 RDIKKLAMAYS
+343 RDIKKLAMVYS

-361 KLPLTYRVSH
+361 KLQLTYRVSH

>member
-1 MSLSPAVKAA
+1 MSLSPAVKAFPTPEQVS
-11 MPAESRSVFDAKLSR
+11 MFEDKLSP
-26 DEAQAAFKAKGAF
+26 DVAQRAFKAEGTF
-39 STEAPLDFKSA
+39 STETSLESEKA
-50 TNAEGALTVKSA
+50 TNAKGTLVAKNTHHPECSFKAEA
-62 YPSDCSSKAAANMHA
+62 YVNA
-77 EEKVKTESYVTAEGY
+77 EKNAKTEGYVTAEDY
-92 VAAESYV
+92 VP
-99 TAEGS
+99 AEGS
-104 ITTKGSAK
+104 KTAKGAAK

-117 TSSTIN
+117 TASTIN
-123 EKDVAHRFSKAAV
+123 EQDVAHRFSKAAV
-136 QYNNIASVQRIIAKQ
+136 QYNSIAGIQRIIAKQ
-151 ALANLPVDL
+151 ALANLPIDL

-188 DIAEGMLAQARKMY
+188 DIAGGMLAQARKMY

-207 GPTFVEGSAVDLPFC
+207 VKGSAVDLPFC

-232 MALQWVSDTGLVAN
+232 MALQWVSDTRLVAN

-252 KKGGVAELA
+252 KNGGLAELA

-290 AQWVNGFKQSGLC
+290 SQWVNGFKQSGLS
-303 LQRVITKDYVDTHH
+303 LQRVITKDYVDTHC
-317 DVMSLLRSVKGVGAG
+317 DIMSLLRSVKGVGAG
-332 ETGQKQPPLTR
+332 ETGRKQPPLTR

>member
-1 MSLSPAVKAA
+1 MSLSPAIKAA
-11 MPAESRSVFDAKLSR
+11 MSAESRSLFDGKLAC
-26 DEAQAAFKAKGAF
+26 DAAQAAFKANGAF
-39 STEAPLDFKSA
+39 SSEAPLDFKSA
-50 TNAEGALTVKSA
+50 TNAEGTLTVKTA
-62 YPSDCSSKAAANMHA
+62 YPSDCSSKAAAHLSA
-77 EEKVKTESYVTAEGY
+77 EKSVKTEG
-92 VAAESYV
+92 YV

-104 ITTKGSAK
+104 ITTKGSVK
-112 AERDD
+112 AERND
-117 TSSTIN
+117 TTSVIN
-123 EKDVAHRFSKAAV
+123 EQDVAHRFSKAAV
-136 QYNNIASVQRIIAKQ
+136 QYNSIASVQRIIAKQ

-175 QTLANKGAAATGV
+175 QTLASKGAAATGV

-207 GPTFVEGSAVDLPFC
+207 VEGSAVDLPFS

-232 MALQWVSDTGLVAN
+232 MALQWVSDTRLVAN

-252 KKGGVAELA
+252 EKSGIAELA

-290 AQWVNGFKQSGLC
+290 SQWVNGFKQSGLS
-303 LQRVITKDYVDTHH
+303 LQRVITKDYVDTHC
-317 DVMSLLRSVKGVGAG
+317 DIMSLLRSVKGVGAG
-332 ETGQKQPPLTR
+332 ETGRKQPPLTR

>member
-1 MSLSPAVKAA
+1 MSLSPAIKAA
-11 MPAESRSVFDAKLSR
+11 MSAESRSLFDGKLAC
-26 DEAQAAFKAKGAF
+26 DAAQAAFKANGAF
-39 STEAPLDFKSA
+39 SSETSFESERA
-50 TNAEGALTVKSA
+50 TYAKGTLTVNTAS
-62 YPSDCSSKAAANMHA
+62 PSDSSFKAAAHLSA
-77 EEKVKTESYVTAEGY
+77 EKSVKTEDYVP
-92 VAAESYV
+92 
-99 TAEGS
+99 AEGS
-104 ITTKGSAK
+104 KTAKGAAK

-117 TSSTIN
+117 TASTIN
-123 EKDVAHRFSKAAV
+123 EQDVAHRFSKAAV
-136 QYNNIASVQRIIAKQ
+136 QYNSIAGIQRIIAKQ
-151 ALANLPVDL
+151 ALANLPIDL
-160 QGTALDI
+160 QDTALDI

-175 QTLANKGAAATGV
+175 QTLASKGAAATGV

-202 SDPIF
+202 SGPI
-207 GPTFVEGSAVDLPFC
+207 FVEGSAADLPFC
-222 DSQFSTVFSS
+222 NSQFSTVFSS

-252 KKGGVAELA
+252 KNGGLAELA

-290 AQWVNGFKQSGLC
+290 AQWVNGFKQSGLS
-303 LQRVITKDYVDTHH
+303 LQRVITKGYVDTHC
-317 DVMSLLRSVKGVGAG
+317 DIMSLLRSVKGVGAG
-332 ETGQKQPPLTR
+332 ETGRKQPPLTR